1 MSSMFIRISNK
12 AWIVQKYKKK
22 QNDVNVAKFN
32 SEDKPK
38 YKSIKMQK
46 EKHIYYIFEN
56 WELKQD
62 NAHIFISL
70 SLALEPFSL
79 LPVSLLDCN
88 SVSFSLDP
96 SNR

>member
-1 MSSMFIRISNK
+1 
-12 AWIVQKYKKK
+12 
-22 QNDVNVAKFN
+22 
-32 SEDKPK
+32 
-38 YKSIKMQK
+38 MQK

-79 LPVSLLDCN
+79 LPVSLLDLT
-88 SVSFSLDP
+88 VTLFLFP
-96 SNR
+96 STPQIDKPPSIGSTCTSTIQQLENLETD